1 MGCKI
6 CKKSTVDES
15 AIKTSENNV
24 RSRQYEKNAA
34 TNDNTT
40 EKPIIPI
47 DLRIDNDTNTDQYT
61 GTNDHTEIQVADPQ
75 AFNDSLIQQRQQAIN
90 NRSYQSTIKS
100 WRPKSL
106 QQLTET
112 IKAFSQGKSFVDR
125 HWIIF
130 YWIASNI
137 EYDTVSYFSG
147 KHGDQ
152 TAEGVFRAKKGVCA
166 GY

>member
-1 MGCKI
+1 MGCN
-6 CKKSTVDES
+6 KSKVAPTYTAKQRQVD
-15 AIKTSENNV
+15 
-24 RSRQYEKNAA
+24 YDD
-34 TNDNTT
+34 NDNI
-40 EKPIIPI
+40 EDNSIFSQKNIAADDAIIAKLP
-47 DLRIDNDTNTDQYT
+47 RA
-61 GTNDHTEIQVADPQ
+61 NDHVEIQVADPQ
-75 AFNDSLIQQRQQAIN
+75 AFNDSFVQQRQQAIN
-90 NRSYQSTIKS
+90 NRSYQSTIES

-166 GY
+166 GYANLY